1 MPWLTLSKDANY
13 EYIDFESLPSGMV
26 LLDPSKLQ
34 QLSIKELWK
43 HWTIRQNADSQGL
56 VFLKAK
62 PEDMHV
68 DREAMPQHQ
77 KEGAGSDVLAD
88 TDNEEGSGQ
97 GPHPESPA
105 AHAMSRPDKIM
116 FLESLSSEMVYKKFV
131 DHLISMEDVSI
142 LFGRHINHI

>member
-1 MPWLTLSKDANY
+1 
-13 EYIDFESLPSGMV
+13 
-26 LLDPSKLQ
+26 
-34 QLSIKELWK
+34 
-43 HWTIRQNADSQGL
+43 
-56 VFLKAK
+56 
-62 PEDMHV
+62 MHV